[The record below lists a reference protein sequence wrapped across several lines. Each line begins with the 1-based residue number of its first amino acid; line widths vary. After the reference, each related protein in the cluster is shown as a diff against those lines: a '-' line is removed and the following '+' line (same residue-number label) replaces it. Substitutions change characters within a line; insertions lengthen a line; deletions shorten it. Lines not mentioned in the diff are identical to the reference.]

1 MKRREL
7 IKAAMGA
14 ALALST
20 PVAASAETI
29 NLRVAN
35 WLPPVH
41 HMTTTL
47 RSWADKLEEASGGEL
62 TVEILTTPLAK
73 PNGQYDLAKNGI
85 VDIAW
90 SAAAFQPKRFWK
102 LNAVEVPFAAPNAE
116 VAGVAAWRWY
126 EQNGFIAEDTGDTK
140 LLALFAHAPH
150 LYHSRVPLTS
160 LADFEG
166 LKVRAGGNG
175 VKIAEML
182 GAVPVGMPP
191 GQTNEAMSKGT
202 IDVSQFPFESV
213 KGFRL
218 DEVSTHHLVIP
229 GGTYAGT
236 FFLTMNPKTWD
247 KMNEAQKAAVMSV
260 SGEAGSRMLSQE
272 WDRQEAV
279 GRATAEAA
287 GNTITDLSEADTK
300 KLFEMTRVFESD
312 WIAKADEA
320 GLDGTALMESYKA
333 IVSQLN

>member
-1 MKRREL
+1 MKRRGL
-7 IKAAMGA
+7 IKSTLAA
-14 ALALST
+14 ALAVTL
-20 PVAASAETI
+20 PMAAEAQEIT
-29 NLRVAN
+29 LRMAN

-41 HMTTTL
+41 HMTNTL
-47 RSWADKLEEASGGEL
+47 RDWSDELEKASGGEIK
-62 TVEILTTPLAK
+62 VEILTAPLAK

-90 SAAAFQPKRFWK
+90 SVTAFQPKRFWK
-102 LNAVEVPFAAPNAE
+102 LNAVEVPFVAPNAE
-116 VAGVAAWRWY
+116 IAAVAAWRWY
-126 EQNGFIAEDTGDTK
+126 DQNGFIEEDTGDTK

-150 LYHSRVPLTS
+150 LYHSRVPLAS
-160 LADFEG
+160 LADFNG

-191 GQTNEAMSKGT
+191 GQTNEAMAKGT

-218 DEVSTHHLVIP
+218 DEVSTHHLVVP
-229 GGTYAGT
+229 GGTYAGV

-247 KMNEAQKAAVMSV
+247 KLSDTQKEAVNAV
-260 SGEAGSRMLSQE
+260 SGEWGSRFIAQE

-279 GRATAEAA
+279 GRATAEAK
-287 GNTITDLSEADTK
+287 GNVINTLSEADTA
-300 KLFEMTRVFESD
+300 KLYDMTRVFADD
-312 WIAKADEA
+312 WIAQANAA
-320 GLDGTALMESYKA
+320 GLDGAALMASYEK
-333 IVSQLN
+333 IVADLK